1 MIQVGKKRHELA
13 LLIVG
18 LMFRLLLVGIGYLN
32 TVEPGQIFE
41 VENLNFS
48 LWTTRGYDKPMDIGG
63 DVSTRDIAYLEKTI
77 EYPPVSTYLFTL
89 LSVISDHTCLT
100 FMLTSQ
106 FYKII
111 MDTVASIV
119 VYRLIPE
126 GLNRKLA
133 FLAAFSIALMPM
145 AFHALGSGH
154 DNIPAFLT
162 LLSIYFLLREK
173 VETSLCLLAVAYLT
187 KWYPIF
193 LFPLFLKHIK
203 NQHPKKLHRGIL
215 SFLLVTSLFSLP
227 FLVSNPTL
235 TLTHILSPIGF
246 HGQRWQNDFS
256 LPGLIAFLVWGN
268 PEEHYDTW
276 PFTILLILTALLP
289 LTLNYRRGVSLVGG
303 CTITVL
309 GCLIFSKIYSP
320 HFISWATYL
329 LLILVTSMWDLALIW
344 ALYTVAYVEYPLFLY
359 YRKFRHWRWGGLW
372 YWGGVIWWIA
382 LSLRFIIL
390 ITILVL
396 IYRRVKNQKY

>member
-1 MIQVGKKRHELA
+1 LIHIGKKRHESA

-18 LMFRLLLVGIGYLN
+18 LMSRLLLVGIGYLN

-41 VENLNFS
+41 LENLNFS
-48 LWTTRGYDKPMDIGG
+48 LWTTRGYDKPADIGG

-89 LSVISDHTCLT
+89 LSVISGHTCLT

-119 VYRLIPE
+119 VYRLIPA
-126 GLNRKLA
+126 GLNRKNA
-133 FLAAFSIALMPM
+133 FLTAFSIALMPM

-193 LFPLFLKHIK
+193 LFPLFLKYIK

-246 HGQRWQNDFS
+246 HGQRWQNDFTFQ
-256 LPGLIAFLVWGN
+256 G
-268 PEEHYDTW
+268 
-276 PFTILLILTALLP
+276 
-289 LTLNYRRGVSLVGG
+289 
-303 CTITVL
+303 
-309 GCLIFSKIYSP
+309 
-320 HFISWATYL
+320 
-329 LLILVTSMWDLALIW
+329 
-344 ALYTVAYVEYPLFLY
+344 
-359 YRKFRHWRWGGLW
+359 
-372 YWGGVIWWIA
+372 
-382 LSLRFIIL
+382 
-390 ITILVL
+390 
-396 IYRRVKNQKY
+396 